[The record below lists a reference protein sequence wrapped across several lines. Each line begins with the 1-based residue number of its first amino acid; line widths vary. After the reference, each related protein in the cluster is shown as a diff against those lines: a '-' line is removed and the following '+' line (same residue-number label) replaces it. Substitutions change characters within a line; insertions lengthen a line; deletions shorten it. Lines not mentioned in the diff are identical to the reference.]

1 MTDRHVVRVLSGSAA
16 LALALTLGA
25 CATGSSDSAGAIAPD
40 VAAGEAF
47 SAADQS
53 VERAETATVATEP
66 KLIKQ
71 AQVDMTVE
79 DITSAAAELRA
90 IAASSGGAVTY
101 ETIQQSDGATYPSSM
116 TLSVPA
122 DKLDATVDQV
132 AAVGTVISRSASS
145 QDVSAQYVDTQA
157 RIESLQRSVDRL
169 RTLIDEATSVTD
181 IAAIESELT
190 QREADLDSLK
200 AQMQSLQGSV
210 EQSTINVTMSTRPE
224 VFEDQSG
231 GFLSGLRA
239 GWRAFLAS
247 VGILLTAL
255 GALLPFAVAGAVV
268 LVPLF
273 LVLRRRFRSRP
284 AGHPVV
290 TGPGGMP
297 SAGVSAPAVSAPA
310 VTAPVAGAPAVT
322 APATGAPQAGPQ
334 TPPATEP
341 PSAPLRDERH

>member
-1 MTDRHVVRVLSGSAA
+1 MPDRQVVRVLSGSAA

-25 CATGSSDSAGAIAPD
+25 CATGSSDSAAGMAPD
-40 VAAGEAF
+40 IAASGEAF
-47 SAADQS
+47 SAADQG
-53 VERAETATVATEP
+53 VERVETATVATEP

-79 DITSAAAELRA
+79 DITSAAADLRA
-90 IAASSGGAVTY
+90 IAASNGGAVTY

-132 AAVGTVISRSASS
+132 ASVGTVISRSASS

-169 RTLIDEATSVTD
+169 RTLIDEATTVTD

-273 LVLRRRFRSRP
+273 LVLRRRRRSQS
-284 AGHPVV
+284 AGHPPVA
-290 TGPGGMP
+290 GPGGMP
-297 SAGVSAPAVSAPA
+297 SAPHGTP
-310 VTAPVAGAPAVT
+310 PVGP
-322 APATGAPQAGPQ
+322 PATGAPQAGPQ
-334 TPPATEP
+334 SPPPSGPAAPPTPPATEP
-341 PSAPLRDERH
+341 PAAPPLRDKRQ